1 MCWIIGSLDLLGKEQ
16 VSRVEAE
23 ARDEERLKVG
33 KAEDVAWLNPNPKP
47 NGVMKVIPG
56 SKYYAIYYV

>member
-1 MCWIIGSLDLLGKEQ
+1 M
-16 VSRVEAE
+16 SRVETE

-47 NGVMKVIPG
+47 DGVMKV
-56 SKYYAIYYV
+56 YYICINTYIHTCIIYTHTTESI